1 MPKDMQGF
9 YLTVKQLTDSGM
21 ASETAIEQAQNL
33 TYNQTDAL
41 KAQLASTQSTKE
53 YKKDR
58 GKAMDSAVSSM
69 SGFFSWGNPSADD
82 QTPEAAR
89 FRNDYQ
95 SLYDINYRTTG
106 GNADAA
112 KKMTNQ
118 QIARTWSISEV
129 NGGAKL

>member
-1 MPKDMQGF
+1 M
-9 YLTVKQLTDSGM
+9 
-21 ASETAIEQAQNL
+21 
-33 TYNQTDAL
+33 
-41 KAQLASTQSTKE
+41 
-53 YKKDR
+53 
-58 GKAMDSAVSSM
+58 SSM

-112 KKMTNQ
+112 KKNDQPADRPHMEYQ
-118 QIARTWSISEV
+118 R
-129 NGGAKL
+129 G

>member
-1 MPKDMQGF
+1 
-9 YLTVKQLTDSGM
+9 
-21 ASETAIEQAQNL
+21 
-33 TYNQTDAL
+33 
-41 KAQLASTQSTKE
+41 
-53 YKKDR
+53 
-58 GKAMDSAVSSM
+58 MDSAVSSM

-129 NGGAKL
+129 NGSAKLMKYARKHFITTDRLAGRQRSGKKKKRA

>member
-53 YKKDR
+53 YKK
-58 GKAMDSAVSSM
+58 
-69 SGFFSWGNPSADD
+69 
-82 QTPEAAR
+82 T
-89 FRNDYQ
+89 
-95 SLYDINYRTTG
+95 
-106 GNADAA
+106 AA
-112 KKMTNQ
+112 KRW
-118 QIARTWSISEV
+118 I
-129 NGGAKL
+129 LP

>member
-1 MPKDMQGF
+1 
-9 YLTVKQLTDSGM
+9 M

-106 GNADAA
+106 NADAA
-112 KKMTNQ
+112 KK
-118 QIARTWSISEV
+118 
-129 NGGAKL
+129 